1 VGNTTLR
8 ILKSDGTEAA
18 THEVGEI
25 FMRRHDYPEFTYHGD
40 PEKRNSIERDG
51 LITNGDLGYLDE
63 DGYLYLCDRVR
74 DMIISGGVNIYPAEI
89 ESVLLAFP
97 GVQDCAVL
105 GIPDDEYGEQVLAL
119 IEPADDQICA
129 ESALRAY
136 LKEHLAGY
144 KLPRVI
150 EFRHNLPREDSGK
163 IFKRKLRE
171 PFWEDADRN
180 I

>member
-1 VGNTTLR
+1 
-8 ILKSDGTEAA
+8 
-18 THEVGEI
+18 
-25 FMRRHDYPEFTYHGD
+25 
-40 PEKRNSIERDG
+40 
-51 LITNGDLGYLDE
+51 
-63 DGYLYLCDRVR
+63 
-74 DMIISGGVNIYPAEI
+74 NIYPAEI

-97 GVQDCAVL
+97 GVHDCAVF

-150 EFRHNLPREDSGK
+150 EFRRDLPREDSGK

-171 PFWEDADRN
+171 QFWKDADRN

>member
-1 VGNTTLR
+1 
-8 ILKSDGTEAA
+8 
-18 THEVGEI
+18 
-25 FMRRHDYPEFTYHGD
+25 
-40 PEKRNSIERDG
+40 
-51 LITNGDLGYLDE
+51 
-63 DGYLYLCDRVR
+63 
-74 DMIISGGVNIYPAEI
+74 MIISGGVNIYPAEI

-97 GVQDCAVL
+97 SVHDCAVF
-105 GIPDDEYGEQVLAL
+105 GIPDDEYNEQVLAL
-119 IEPADDQICA
+119 IEPADDQICE

-150 EFRHNLPREDSGK
+150 EFRRDLPREDSGK

-171 PFWEDADRN
+171 QFWKDADRN